1 MTQLRNTAWIELQA
15 RQARLLVEQGRAG
28 EAQQL
33 LARTEA
39 ALGNQLDDPQLL
51 AALAGAHADAGNT
64 PRALTLAQRL
74 VTGATPSTEDRLQY
88 AQRFHLRPRWL
99 LQPAGLC
106 GPGIPGA
113 LERPQRRADGELEGG
128 RQHRC
133 AAFHHRSHAVFPDR
147 SHLAAGRLRC
157 RLCRVV
163 AGPGQPLYRPG
174 VRGRKPHRRVL
185 QPQWRG
191 RMAGGTAVVP
201 GRAHDLQQRARL
213 QPVQQQ
219 SLSAFRAGSAGFR
232 AGPRAAGTD
241 FAVRG
246 GSLSQRSAVRKVCG
260 DACARRARCTPGL
273 QRQRRTAPCGA
284 VPVTP

>member
-113 LERPQRRADGELEGG
+113 LERP
-128 RQHRC
+128 
-133 AAFHHRSHAVFPDR
+133 
-147 SHLAAGRLRC
+147 
-157 RLCRVV
+157 
-163 AGPGQPLYRPG
+163 
-174 VRGRKPHRRVL
+174 
-185 QPQWRG
+185 
-191 RMAGGTAVVP
+191 
-201 GRAHDLQQRARL
+201 
-213 QPVQQQ
+213 
-219 SLSAFRAGSAGFR
+219 
-232 AGPRAAGTD
+232 
-241 FAVRG
+241 
-246 GSLSQRSAVRKVCG
+246 
-260 DACARRARCTPGL
+260 
-273 QRQRRTAPCGA
+273 
-284 VPVTP
+284 